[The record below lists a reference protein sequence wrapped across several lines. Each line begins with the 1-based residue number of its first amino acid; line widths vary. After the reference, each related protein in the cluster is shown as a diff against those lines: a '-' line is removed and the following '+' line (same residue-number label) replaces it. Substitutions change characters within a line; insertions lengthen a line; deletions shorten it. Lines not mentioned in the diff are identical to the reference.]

1 LTTGSQMMDVI
12 DGGLARVS
20 LFNDMDETA
29 LGDIEARCNWSRV
42 PSGSQIFDKDSDT
55 LDVYFVVE
63 GAVRILTTG
72 ADEREVALAD
82 VIAGNYFGELAAID
96 GMKRSARVVA
106 TKDSVLASLEGGAF
120 LELMRQYPAIAI
132 KVVERLT
139 RIVRSLD
146 SRVAQLSSQSEN
158 QRVWGEILRLAQPD
172 PAKPDSW
179 QIADLPNHK
188 EIAAWAG
195 TTREK
200 VAQAIGELAREGVV
214 RRRSM
219 GLVICDLPRLQ
230 LMAAARG
237 AA

>member
-1 LTTGSQMMDVI
+1 MLTGSDMMDVI

-20 LFNDMDETA
+20 LFSHMDQAA
-29 LGDIEARCNWSRV
+29 LGDIEARCNWARV

-55 LDVYFVVE
+55 LEVYFVVE

-106 TKDSVLASLEGGAF
+106 TKDTVLASLEGGAF
-120 LELMRQYPAIAI
+120 LDLMRQYPPIAI

-146 SRVAQLSSQSEN
+146 TRVAQLSSQNES

-172 PAKPDSW
+172 PAQPESW

-195 TTREK
+195 TSREK

-219 GLVICDLPRLQ
+219 GLLICDLARLQ
-230 LMAAARG
+230 LMAASRG

>member
-1 LTTGSQMMDVI
+1 MDSSKMDMI

-20 LFNDMDETA
+20 LFSNMDETA
-29 LGDIEARCNWSRV
+29 LRDIEARCNWSRV

-55 LDVYFVVE
+55 LEVYFVVE
-63 GAVRILTTG
+63 GAVRILTNG
-72 ADEREVALAD
+72 SDEREVALAD

-106 TKDSVLASLEGGAF
+106 TKDSILASLEGGAF
-120 LELMRQYPAIAI
+120 LDLMRQYPPIAI
-132 KVVERLT
+132 RVVERLT

-146 SRVAQLSSQSEN
+146 TRVAQLSSQNES
-158 QRVWGEILRLAQPD
+158 QRVWAEILRLSQPD
-172 PAKPDSW
+172 PTKPSAW

-195 TTREK
+195 TSREK

-230 LMAAARG
+230 LMAATRG

>member
-1 LTTGSQMMDVI
+1 MDAM

-20 LFNDMDETA
+20 LFSDLGDTA

-42 PSGSQIFDKDSDT
+42 ASGCQIFDKDSDT
-55 LDVYFVVE
+55 LEVYFVVD

-72 ADEREVALAD
+72 SDEREVALAD

-106 TKDSVLASLEGGAF
+106 TKDTLLASLEGDAF
-120 LELMRQYPAIAI
+120 LDLMRQYPSIAI

-146 SRVAQLSSQSEN
+146 GRVAQLSTQSES

-172 PAKPDSW
+172 PAKADGW

-219 GLVICDLPRLQ
+219 GLVICDFPRLQ
-230 LMAAARG
+230 LMAASRG